1 MWRAVETD
9 RECALITSGLGFLV
23 WGSASCKLFVV
34 LDKGQRDD
42 WFASRFIV
50 WCSVACALG
59 LIGAI
64 VWELRQKDPVVE
76 LRLFENR
83 NYATA
88 TFLMFLLGI
97 VLYGSTVLLP
107 VMLQTLVGYTAQP
120 SGLVLSPGAIV
131 TLVAPPLVGWLLARY
146 QARWLVIFGLLS
158 LSVGMFQLS
167 YMNLTASF
175 STFVYVWMISRGG
188 LAFLFVPINVVA
200 FSFVPKEKIN
210 SATGLI
216 NLARNIGG
224 RDFHGHND
232 ASATGAETSERPDCK
247 SDAA

>member
-232 ASATGAETSERPDCK
+232 ASATGAETSERPHCK